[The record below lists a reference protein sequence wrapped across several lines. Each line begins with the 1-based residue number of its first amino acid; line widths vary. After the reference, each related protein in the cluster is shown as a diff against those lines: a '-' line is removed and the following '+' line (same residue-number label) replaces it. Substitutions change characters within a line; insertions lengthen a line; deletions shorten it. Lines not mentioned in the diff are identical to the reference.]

1 MPPKKKLSGAQFK
14 QIREEKKAAAVK
26 NSGNIQQFFTRKLP
40 STQTAQSQSEDEND
54 ELNREQNMEV
64 QCNDTLSETDSSNQ
78 HRVGQEE
85 DSIEINFNNP
95 KTWKID
101 KNSIKLYIEQGPIN
115 GDDISVY
122 PVTNNR
128 RFEKKW
134 FTRIMT
140 NGEKVHRNWLI
151 YCEQL
156 DSLFCFPCILFND
169 DRSSIWL
176 NGFNDWQ
183 HWIEN
188 PYLPR
193 HENSTSHRYNY
204 IKIKTF
210 EKKLKC
216 GGFIDDHLLKEF
228 DKERAK
234 WRHILKV
241 ILDAIFHCVKN
252 NDALRGSSEVIG
264 RPDCGRFEHY

>member
-1 MPPKKKLSGAQFK
+1 MPLNREMPPKKKLSGAQFK

-26 NSGNIQQFFTRKLP
+26 NSGSIQQFFTRELT
-40 STQTAQSQSEDEND
+40 STQTAQSQSEDENH

-64 QCNDTLSETDSSNQ
+64 ECNDTLSETDSSNQ
-78 HRVGQEE
+78 HR
-85 DSIEINFNNP
+85 
-95 KTWKID
+95 
-101 KNSIKLYIEQGPIN
+101 GPIN

-134 FTRIMT
+134 FTRTMT

-151 YCEQL
+151 YCERL

-183 HWIEN
+183 HLN

-193 HENSTSHRYNY
+193 HENSTSHRSNY
-204 IKIKTF
+204 IKMKTF

-241 ILDAIFHCVKN
+241 ILDASKTTTSLEVAVK
-252 NDALRGSSEVIG
+252 
-264 RPDCGRFEHY
+264 